1 MLIKLLPAPP
11 HPSVLFNITFEDLPD
26 GLALP
31 QTWTTHLSNLM
42 HDDLPIPKYQ
52 HALDK
57 ASFLPCILEEVG
69 FDIPALSVTCRFIDG
84 SVEEWKID
92 LSGSQGRLGAKCL
105 KTLESVVDDVCLS
118 TLDSDRE
125 REREKQKEKEREREK
140 EKERLRSLQQAS
152 PSSTVKSTKH
162 KKKRSLL
169 MTIVSG
175 LSSLKYVFASL
186 PKHNL
191 TNVAANSNSVR

>member
-42 HDDLPIPKYQ
+42 HDELPMPRYH

-57 ASFLPCILEEVG
+57 ASFLPCIIEEVV
-69 FDIPALSVTCRFIDG
+69 FDMPALLVTCRFIDG
-84 SVEEWKID
+84 SIEQWKID
-92 LSGSQGRLGAKCL
+92 LEGLRPCLGAKCY
-105 KTLESVVDDVCLS
+105 KALESVVDDVYLS
-118 TLDSDRE
+118 TLQSERE
-125 REREKQKEKEREREK
+125 RERERQKEKERELER
-140 EKERLRSLQQAS
+140 EKERLRLLQQAS
-152 PSSTVKSTKH
+152 PSSSIKSFKH

-169 MTIVSG
+169 MTIVSS
-175 LSSLKYVFASL
+175 LSSLK
-186 PKHNL
+186 
-191 TNVAANSNSVR
+191 